1 MSSNVL
7 SGILNTTIDTIFKKC
22 LIKLIRTS
30 FRYLIS
36 TLFVLIPRFFY
47 FIITLGKG
55 DELREKQ
62 KRVRSKL
69 VNEDD
74 PSSPYRAVEVIEKLE
89 TQPEKRVETLAFIPD
104 LCLKR
109 FPDKETMGVRQILN
123 VEEEKQ
129 SNGKIHKKV
138 FFLFIYF

>member
-7 SGILNTTIDTIFKKC
+7 MDILNKTIDTIFKKC
-22 LIKLIRTS
+22 LVKLIRTL
-30 FRYLIS
+30 FGYLIS

-47 FIITLGKG
+47 FLMTLGKG
-55 DELREKQ
+55 DELCEKQ

-69 VNEDD
+69 VNEED
-74 PSSPYRAVEVIEKLE
+74 PSSPYRAVETLEKLE
-89 TQPEKRVETLAFIPD
+89 TQPEKRVETLSFIPD

-109 FPDKETMGVRQILN
+109 YADKQTMGVRQILN

-138 FFLFIYF
+138 FFLI